1 MQGSAADIIKRAMI
15 DIDHWLALGELDARM
30 LLQVHDELVFEI
42 KEECVDDYKAEICK
56 LMSEA
61 ATLDVPL
68 IVEADSGDN
77 WQQAH

>member
-1 MQGSAADIIKRAMI
+1 M
-15 DIDHWLALGELDARM
+15 
-30 LLQVHDELVFEI
+30 QVHDELVFEI
-42 KEECVDDYKAEICK
+42 KEECVDDYKTEICK